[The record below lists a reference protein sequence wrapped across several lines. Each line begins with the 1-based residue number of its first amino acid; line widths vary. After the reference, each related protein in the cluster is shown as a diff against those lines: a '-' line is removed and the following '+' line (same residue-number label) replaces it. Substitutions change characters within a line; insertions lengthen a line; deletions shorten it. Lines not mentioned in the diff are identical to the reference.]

1 MIQQVNLLRHNG
13 SGNNPF
19 FKNPYVLI
27 SAVFLFILLIIS
39 AFSHYSLQKQQ
50 ERHQQLEQQLQA
62 ATEHLQTIQTRF
74 PSQIPDK
81 TLQLEIQHTQQ
92 RYQSLLQVVELL
104 TDDQSDRAQGF
115 SRYLTALADQ
125 ADANVWLTRIYF
137 DSDSHDI
144 NLQGSTFK
152 PEQIPALLQRL
163 HHNQA
168 FKGRH
173 FAKLLIEQKPENG
186 SQTNF
191 SVSSNIKTEADKEAD
206 KHDAN

>member
-13 SGNNPF
+13 YGDNPF
-19 FKNPYVLI
+19 FRNPYVLT
-27 SAVFLFILLIIS
+27 SAALICILLIIS
-39 AFSHYSLQKQQ
+39 AFTHYSLQAQQ
-50 ERHQQLEQQLQA
+50 DRHQQLEQQLQA
-62 ATEHLQTIQTRF
+62 ATEHLQTIQARF
-74 PSQIPDK
+74 PSQTPDK
-81 TLQLEIQHTQQ
+81 TLQLEIQQTQQ
-92 RYQSLLQVVELL
+92 RHQSLLQVVELL
-104 TDDQSDRAQGF
+104 TEDQSDHAQGF

-125 ADANVWLTRIYF
+125 ADTNVWLTRIYF

-173 FAKLLIEQKPENG
+173 FAKLLIEQKPDNG
-186 SQTNF
+186 SQTDF
-191 SVSSNIKTEADKEAD
+191 SVSSNLKTEAEKD
-206 KHDAN
+206 DAK